1 MFRNFVISLFGETSR
16 FTFRRFNGSELQFP
30 VPLARWFLISVGAVA
45 SRILWLLKGTVA
57 RDFWPLVFFM
67 NRPHMGP

>member
-1 MFRNFVISLFGETSR
+1 MPAGKPCMLF
-16 FTFRRFNGSELQFP
+16 NHADW
-30 VPLARWFLISVGAVA
+30 LA
-45 SRILWLLKGTVA
+45 LKGTVA

>member
-1 MFRNFVISLFGETSR
+1 MSVIWVRSNKQANGGLLGDTFHETQQEGLAGPG
-16 FTFRRFNGSELQFP
+16 TPASELFIYMY
-30 VPLARWFLISVGAVA
+30 VCMYV
-45 SRILWLLKGTVA
+45 LKGTVA